1 MSLRSAAISAGR
13 WVSISLIYRAALQA
27 LQVLILARVLMP
39 ADFGIMAIAVT
50 FYGLVSTFS
59 DMGLSNALIHFPE
72 PPEPQRSALF
82 LLNFSSASLL
92 AGILIVLAWPISRMY
107 HHDALLPVIQLL
119 SLALPLGAAGQQFK
133 ALAEKNLRFFQLAW
147 IEVAST
153 TCGFIVAM
161 ISAIFDLGV
170 FSLVNSALAT
180 AITSSSL
187 AWIYLSNGARP
198 GLRISFD
205 GVGAY
210 VRYGSY
216 RLGESAI
223 NTIQNQLDLL
233 IGGLVAASGAM
244 GMYATSRDIS
254 LRIANTIVNPIA
266 TRIGLPVMARRQ
278 HDVGAVRS
286 IYLQVIRL
294 TASINFFVYLTLAM
308 WPAEIIDLVL
318 GHRWIQASP
327 YLRLF
332 AAWGLVR
339 SITNP
344 VGSLLY
350 ATGQVRRA
358 FWWNASLLMLTP
370 PLLAIAGWQFG
381 LDGLAWTM
389 LGIQALVFFPAFK
402 YLVQPATDASFS
414 EYLQALVPPLLI
426 SVASVTVG
434 HLASRLISPPI
445 LRLAIGASFATAVY
459 VVASLKY
466 NRACVSAIFEL
477 ARPLLPAREHQENL
491 NV

>member
-1 MSLRSAAISAGR
+1 MSLRNAAISGGR
-13 WVSISLIYRAALQA
+13 WVSISLVYRAAIQA
-27 LQVLILARVLMP
+27 LQVLILARMLMP

-72 PPEPQRSALF
+72 PPEAQKSALF
-82 LLNFSSASLL
+82 WLNFSSASLL
-92 AGILIVLAWPISRMY
+92 AGILIVLAWPISRIY
-107 HHDALLPVIQLL
+107 QHETLLPVVQLL
-119 SLALPLGAAGQQFK
+119 SLALPLGASGQQFR
-133 ALAEKNLRFFQLAW
+133 ALAEKNLKFFQLAW

-153 TCGFIVAM
+153 TCGFVVAM
-161 ISAIFDLGV
+161 ISAFLDLGV

-180 AITSSSL
+180 AVTSSSL
-187 AWIYLSNGARP
+187 AWIYLSKGARP

-205 GVGAY
+205 GIGSY

-216 RLGESAI
+216 RLGEGAI

-233 IGGLVAASGAM
+233 IGGLVAAPGAM
-244 GMYATSRDIS
+244 GLYATSRDIS

-266 TRIGLPVMARRQ
+266 TRVGLPVMARRQ
-278 HDVGAVRS
+278 HDVESVRS

-294 TASINFFVYLTLAM
+294 TASVNFFIYLGLAV
-308 WPAEIIDLVL
+308 WPAEIIDLLL

-332 AAWGLVR
+332 AAWGLIR

-358 FWWNASLLMLTP
+358 FWWNASLLIFTP
-370 PLLAIAGWQFG
+370 PLLGIAAWQFG
-381 LDGLAWTM
+381 LVGLAWTM
-389 LGIQALVFFPAFK
+389 LGIQLLVFFPAFK
-402 YLVQPATDASFS
+402 CLVQPATDARFTA
-414 EYLQALVPPLLI
+414 YLQTLWPPLLI
-426 SVASVTVG
+426 SVTSIATG
-434 HLASRLISPPI
+434 YLASRSASPPI
-445 LRLAIGASFATAVY
+445 LRLAIGVSLATAVY
-459 VVASLKY
+459 VLVSLKY
-466 NRACVSAIFEL
+466 NRPCVSAILEL
-477 ARPLLPAREHQENL
+477 ARPILPARNRQENL
-491 NV
+491 NA